1 MKIIKLTLPLLFTV
15 FVTTGLAQ
23 ADSEKIKI
31 RTFFNIKS
39 SFCDIKTNG
48 VSGLDNRNSAF
59 RGEGMGISSTN
70 SLLFLENGDNEIS
83 LEIGSLA
90 WFSNEN
96 IDENARATFSDTASC
111 KIDLVRWDK
120 NIQNNLGSVSVSIDK
135 DGVPRINSSS
145 THNIS
150 HEVVMAEQ
158 AISGNIDPKFYNNQ
172 YYPNNMKLHRFS
184 LKVNIIGIPKWE
196 WVNATPFTG
205 TQGELEGLKNA
216 YAEIAE
222 IINNQDR
229 NKLKIN
235 HAIALHAW
243 TRATGSSEDRIL
255 LSQYP
260 REDLEG
266 GNVKIDPIKWN
277 DYSVRIMNKGRLVQL
292 YNKSKPIYS
301 PLTYHSISSEGH
313 KTMGFYAPMFSLIN
327 GKFVVVL

>member
-1 MKIIKLTLPLLFTV
+1 
-15 FVTTGLAQ
+15 
-23 ADSEKIKI
+23 
-31 RTFFNIKS
+31 
-39 SFCDIKTNG
+39 
-48 VSGLDNRNSAF
+48 
-59 RGEGMGISSTN
+59 
-70 SLLFLENGDNEIS
+70 
-83 LEIGSLA
+83 
-90 WFSNEN
+90 
-96 IDENARATFSDTASC
+96 
-111 KIDLVRWDK
+111 
-120 NIQNNLGSVSVSIDK
+120 
-135 DGVPRINSSS
+135 
-145 THNIS
+145 
-150 HEVVMAEQ
+150 MAEQ
-158 AISGNIDPKFYNNQ
+158 AISGHIDPKFYNNR

-205 TQGELEGLKNA
+205 TQGELEGLKKA

-266 GNVKIDPIKWN
+266 GNVKIDPISWD
-277 DYSVRIMNKGRLVQL
+277 DYSVRVMNKGRLVQF
-292 YNKSKPIYS
+292 YNKSKPTYS
-301 PLTYHSISSEGH
+301 PLTYHSFDAEGH
-313 KTMGFYAPMFSLIN
+313 KKMGFYAPIFSLID